1 MKGYIKLRKRAFE
14 MLKTQLPE
22 NLYYHGFNHTKNIL
36 KVVNQYIQRED
47 INDYQAK
54 LLRLATI
61 MHDIGFVKTYQN
73 HEEVGVEIATQLMN
87 DLSFSEQDIDEVSG
101 MIMATRIPQKPHNKL
116 EQIICDA
123 DLDYLG
129 RNDFYP
135 ISNLLFRELKER
147 DLIANKKD
155 WNQKQVQFLEA
166 HQYHTDYA
174 KKNRQPKKRLRI
186 KELKE
191 QVY

>member
-1 MKGYIKLRKRAFE
+1 MKGYNKLRKRAFE

-22 NLYYHGFNHTKNIL
+22 NLYYHGLNHTKNIL
-36 KVVNQYIQRED
+36 KVVNQYIEREC
-47 INDYQAK
+47 IQAHQAK

-73 HEEVGVEIATQLMN
+73 HEEVGVEIATQLMK
-87 DLSFSEQDIDEVSG
+87 DLSFSKQDIDEVSG
-101 MIMATRIPQKPHNKL
+101 MIMATRIPQKPHNRL

-147 DLIANKKD
+147 HLIANEKD

-174 KKNRQPKKRLRI
+174 KKNRQPKKMLRI

-191 QVY
+191 QLD